1 MIKRIVYG
9 LMVLLVPLCTSVK
22 AQHNIVYSQYIFNGL
37 LINPAYA
44 GSHVQMSATL
54 NYRNQWIN
62 FEGAPKTASFGIHSA
77 FNKEKVGLGL
87 LTTSDN
93 IGSYTNTGVFASY
106 AYRIKMIRN
115 NGVLAMG
122 VQGGVHNFKADFS
135 ELTLKADQDPIFNGY
150 FNEFRPNFGGGI
162 FYYDDKFF
170 AGFSVPVILKHA
182 DFFKG
187 SFEQLTLPRFYYL
200 NIGTIMPLDRMEK
213 VKVNPSFL
221 LRLQDGTPLSAD
233 FNLNIIFYD
242 LISIGTSYRTGDAV
256 VGFLNFKLSEKFAF
270 AYSYDYTLS
279 DINQYSRG
287 THEFTLNYRVR
298 LRRIHKDVDC
308 PYYFSH

>member
-1 MIKRIVYG
+1 MKKRIAFG
-9 LMVLLVPLCTSVK
+9 FMIMLMSLSISMQ

-44 GSHVQMSATL
+44 GSHVQLSATL
-54 NYRNQWIN
+54 SYRNQWIN
-62 FEGAPKTASFGIHSA
+62 FEGAPKTAAFGIHSA

-87 LTTSDN
+87 LATSDN

-106 AYRIKMIRN
+106 AYRIKMLRG
-115 NGVLAMG
+115 GVLAMG
-122 VQGGVHNFKADFS
+122 LQGGFNNFKADFS
-135 ELTLKADQDPIFNGY
+135 ELKLKVDQDPIFNGY
-150 FNEFRPNFGGGI
+150 FNELRPNFGGGI
-162 FYYDDKFF
+162 FYYNDKFF

-200 NIGTIMPLDRMEK
+200 NIGTTFPLDRMEK

-233 FNLNIIFYD
+233 LNLNIIFYD
-242 LISIGTSYRTGDAV
+242 VISLGTSYRTGDAL

-270 AYSYDYTLS
+270 VYSYDYTLS
-279 DINQYSRG
+279 AINQYSRG
-287 THEFTLNYRVR
+287 THEFTINYRTR

>member
-1 MIKRIVYG
+1 MKKKIVYV
-9 LMVLLVPLCTSVK
+9 LMLLLLFAVK
-22 AQHNIVYSQYIFNGL
+22 VTAQHNIVYSQYLYNGL

-44 GSHVQMSATL
+44 GSHIQLSATL
-54 NYRNQWIN
+54 SYRNQWIN
-62 FEGAPKTASFGIHSA
+62 FEGSPQTSVFGIHSA

-87 LTTSDN
+87 LVTSDK
-93 IGSYTNTGVFASY
+93 IGSYTNSGVFASY
-106 AYRIKMIRN
+106 AYRIKMLRG
-115 NGVLAMG
+115 GVLSMG
-122 VQGGVHNFKADFS
+122 LQGGFHNFKADFS
-135 ELTLKADQDPIFNGY
+135 ELKLKADQDPIFNGY

-162 FYYDDKFF
+162 FYYNDKFF

-187 SFEQLTLPRFYYL
+187 DFRQLVLPRFYYFNL
-200 NIGTIMPLDRMEK
+200 GTILPLDRMEK
-213 VKVNPSFL
+213 VKVSPSLL

-233 FNLNIIFYD
+233 VNLSVIFYD
-242 LISIGTSYRTGDAV
+242 LISVGASYRTEDAV
-256 VGFLNFKLSEKFAF
+256 IGLLNFKLSEKFHF

-287 THEFTLNYRVR
+287 SHEFTINYRTR
-298 LRRIHKDVDC
+298 LRRIHKDVEC